1 MADATEKGRG
11 ESVAGDVLV
20 TFSTFLLGLSTQAL
34 LHLGEIPNPT
44 SGQVERDLVA
54 AQQVIDILG
63 MLQAKTAGNL
73 DETEAGLLEAVLYDL
88 RMKYVEISRRNAKEA
103 T

>member
-1 MADATEKGRG
+1 MADATDKAGG
-11 ESVAGDVLV
+11 ESVAGDAPV

-44 SGQVERDLVA
+44 SGQIERDLVA

-63 MLQAKTAGNL
+63 MLQGKTAGNL

-88 RMKYVEISRRNAKEA
+88 RMKFVEISRRNAKEA